1 MRKIV
6 LDLSGAQSRGQMHEL
21 LAESFSF
28 PDWYGRNLDAL
39 YDCLTDIFEDTCA
52 GIYGMP
58 EDEELKEYGLRIRRT
73 CEEAEEENPHL
84 CFFFFPQEE

>member
-39 YDCLTDIFEDTCA
+39 YDVFTGELHDVRIFFRGESV
-52 GIYGMP
+52 
-58 EDEELKEYGLRIRRT
+58 
-73 CEEAEEENPHL
+73 AEENLGGYFSMFKTMCQEASEQNPEL
-84 CFFFFPQEE
+84 EIFFQ